1 MAIDSTHV
9 RFLHGHRIWKKKKGG
24 KKASSLFLEY
34 APVVILPSCPSPS
47 HPQLLRPPPLLTLP
61 LGCYISW
68 AREERSLCFSA
79 VIGWDELSCVSVP
92 ITSSSAGCRKREGA
106 GSRRGKE
113 RSDGKDGVLL
123 LPGTLIRLRRRP
135 LSQYSQNRQHQR
147 GSVWHTGK
155 VIMTVGV
162 SLEWTNHRF
171 TRLNGDVQKRR
182 SRGHEQSLNAAL
194 SSEGRWKRSREFIG
208 LKCSVY
214 TYANNCN
221 TITTPQSEKGWE
233 FKDFISKDWIFW
245 ALCSA

>member
-1 MAIDSTHV
+1 M
-9 RFLHGHRIWKKKKGG
+9 KKKRG

-68 AREERSLCFSA
+68 AREERSLCFPA

-113 RSDGKDGVLL
+113 RSDGRMECSYCQ
-123 LPGTLIRLRRRP
+123 RLWLGWEGGHCPSTVRTGNTRG
-135 LSQYSQNRQHQR
+135 